1 MMTKE
6 EFAAKQEII
15 DILRR
20 GGYKTYAELVNLFDI
35 NLTNDPDI
43 AAAVDINKA
52 RIILNRGVPAESIST
67 LIRHEL
73 LHRWL
78 EHNFRLEQHVGKDKW
93 DRRTRREAE
102 LGNIAGDYEISNRGY
117 TKKDEEIVRNLKLR
131 LPDGSIKPFA
141 GLVTELDHPDWVN
154 LSIEE
159 MYDKLKEEADKK
171 EQEAL
176 NDINNMANQM
186 EQENNDSS
194 SGDGKGNDS
203 PSSSN
208 NNSDKKSQ
216 AYIDGWRKAI
226 EDYKAGKLR
235 I

>member
-159 MYDKLKEEADKK
+159 MYDKLKEEADKE
-171 EQEAL
+171 EQDAL
-176 NDINNMANQM
+176 DAINDMANQM

>member
-35 NLTNDPDI
+35 NLTNDPDL

-78 EHNFRLEQHVGKDKW
+78 EHNFRLEQHIGKDKW

-159 MYDKLKEEADKK
+159 MYDKLKEEADKE
-171 EQEAL
+171 EQDAL
-176 NDINNMANQM
+176 NAINDMANQM
-186 EQENNDSS
+186 EQENNDSA
-194 SGDGKGNDS
+194 SGDDKGNDS
-203 PSSSN
+203 HSSSN
-208 NNSDKKSQ
+208 NNSNKKSQ